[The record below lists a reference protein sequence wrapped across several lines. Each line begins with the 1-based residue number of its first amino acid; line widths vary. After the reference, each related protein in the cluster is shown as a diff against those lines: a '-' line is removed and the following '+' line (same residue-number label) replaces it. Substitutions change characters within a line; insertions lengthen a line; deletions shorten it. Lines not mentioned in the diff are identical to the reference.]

1 MAKATGMEAVLEK
14 ANAAGK
20 GRKAVMRRKGAGPMG
35 GKGPGVAI
43 MIAVG
48 KPKPGKMAAEA
59 DEQPKSKADAKR
71 LAAIDE
77 QIAALKAERA
87 LLLNE
92 PSDDDEMDDE
102 MDDESEDES
111 EDDED

>member
-14 ANAAGK
+14 ATAAGK
-20 GRKAVMRRKGAGPMG
+20 GRKAVMKRKGMGPMG

-48 KPKPGKMAAEA
+48 KPKPGKMEAE
-59 DEQPKSKADAKR
+59 EQTKPTSKADAKR

-87 LLLNE
+87 LLLNDAPE
-92 PSDDDEMDDE
+92 SDDEMDESDDE
-102 MDDESEDES
+102 MEDE
-111 EDDED
+111 D